1 MAKTT
6 KHKYIVVVA
15 EYDECGSDG
24 LDICNAIPFNK
35 PKAAAKFIVEDYA
48 DTMSYDEDTEGEE
61 LDLEQVTA
69 KIESLQNQINTLQL
83 QNAVAGVVRYPMSS
97 VYSTGCN
104 PFCGCACG
112 A

>member
-35 PKAAAKFIVEDYA
+35 PEAAAKFIVEDYA
-48 DTMSYDEDTEGEE
+48 DTMSYAEDMGLEYDD
-61 LDLEQVTA
+61 LDLERVTA
-69 KIESLQNQINTLQL
+69 KIESLQKDESHEWNASADMPRQIKWK
-83 QNAVAGVVRYPMSS
+83 VFVK
-97 VYSTGCN
+97 
-104 PFCGCACG
+104 
-112 A
+112 

>member
-35 PKAAAKFIVEDYA
+35 PEAAAKFIVEDFD
-48 DTMSYDEDTEGEE
+48 DTMSYAEDMGLEYDE

-69 KIESLQNQINTLQL
+69 KIESLQKDESHEWNAPADMPRQIKWK
-83 QNAVAGVVRYPMSS
+83 VFVK
-97 VYSTGCN
+97 
-104 PFCGCACG
+104 
-112 A
+112 

>member
-1 MAKTT
+1 MTKTT

-35 PKAAAKFIVEDYA
+35 PEAAAKFIVEDFS
-48 DTMSYDEDTEGEE
+48 DTMSYVEDMGLEYEE

-69 KIESLQNQINTLQL
+69 KIESLQKDESHEWNVPADMPSQIKWK
-83 QNAVAGVVRYPMSS
+83 VFVK
-97 VYSTGCN
+97 
-104 PFCGCACG
+104 
-112 A
+112 